1 MKISNSSRFPHPVL
15 ADFLADYS
23 TGEINCEFA
32 QHLTKADE
40 LSITADIQVTE
51 PHLVRLLDR
60 GDASVGF
67 FIVCRRTFFNALRP
81 AALGS
86 TDHHF
91 GATTFFGTVELRPL
105 MWATSE
111 VVQLPAD
118 AVHPEFGDNPNASI
132 GAVLA
137 IGPEFQFSVDQRRFR
152 PFESIFSL
160 QRVESVRPGCIEVET
175 ESDMISIGA
184 ESNTYDSI
192 VAMRGIPAGRD
203 ILLGAVYLPA
213 VMDVVAAI
221 QANASSFSS
230 CAWYSV
236 FRAKCD
242 ELGIDPSDLNRT
254 PLEIAQRLLKEPIR
268 RTIAAIER
276 DQ

>member
-1 MKISNSSRFPHPVL
+1 MKISDSSRFPHPVL
-15 ADFLADYS
+15 AAFLDDYS
-23 TGEINCEFA
+23 DGEINCLFT
-32 QHLTKADE
+32 QNLTKEDE
-40 LSITADIQVTE
+40 LRITADIQVTQ
-51 PHLVRLLDR
+51 PNLVRLLDS
-60 GDASVGF
+60 GDAAVGF

-86 TDHHF
+86 TEHHF
-91 GATTFFGTVELRPL
+91 AATSFFGSVEVRPVV
-105 MWATSE
+105 WATSE
-111 VVQLPAD
+111 RVPLAAD
-118 AVHPEFGDNPNASI
+118 AVHPEFGADPIAGV

-137 IGPEFQFSVDQRRFR
+137 VGSEFQFSVDPRRFR

-184 ESNTYDSI
+184 TSATYESI

-213 VMDVVAAI
+213 VMDVVASI
-221 QANASSFSS
+221 QANSSSFSS

-236 FRAKCD
+236 FRSKCD
-242 ELGIDPSDLNRT
+242 ELGIDPSDPSRT
-254 PLEIAQRLLKEPIR
+254 PLEIAQRLLKEPIG
-268 RTIAAIER
+268 RTIAAVER